1 MMTNAY
7 YSPIKNTVTIGGKQ
21 PNDSIILCSKERS
34 MARIHWSM
42 LKQFRLSDGSY
53 MMSEDLLMVIARV
66 FSKEFEDLWNKTF
79 MNDQID
85 QIRRSSFAPRT
96 DEHEINGLI
105 ISIDV

>member
-85 QIRRSSFAPRT
+85 QIRRSSFAART